1 MIRPLSALLATLA
14 LTACAS
20 KPVQPLPLDQQFTR
34 QPMVLLG
41 EVHDNAEGHKQRFA
55 LIKEAVFNGWRP
67 VIAMEQFDRD
77 SQTKLDE
84 ALKRCTNTDC
94 VIEAAAPAKGAW
106 NWDYYKPLIEL
117 AQRYNLPIIAANV
130 SRDEAAKV
138 MRGGFG
144 AIFDKA
150 TLDGYGLNKPVPADL
165 VAGQTREV
173 DAGHCDKLPK
183 EVLPGMVNAQIARD
197 VFMAKVMF
205 DHRTR
210 GVLLI
215 AGNGHVRRDLGV
227 PRWLGKY
234 SKEAL
239 SVGFVDS
246 TPAPKAFDRVVT
258 VPAVER
264 PDPCAALGKAGS

>member
-1 MIRPLSALLATLA
+1 MTRSLTVLFATLA
-14 LTACAS
+14 LSACAS
-20 KPVQPLPLDQQFTR
+20 KPVPPTLAQQFSRQPL
-34 QPMVLLG
+34 VLLG
-41 EVHDNAEGHKQRFA
+41 EVHDNAEGHKERYA
-55 LIKEAVFNGWRP
+55 LVKEAVFNGWRP

-77 SQTKLDE
+77 KQANLDE

-94 VIEAAAPAKGAW
+94 VIEAAAPANSGW
-106 NWDYYKPLIEL
+106 NWEYYKPLIEL
-117 AQRYNLPIIAANV
+117 AQRYKLPIVAANV
-130 SRDEAAKV
+130 SRDDTAKV
-138 MRGGFG
+138 MRQGFG
-144 AIFDKA
+144 TVFDKA
-150 TLDGYGLNKPVPADL
+150 TLDGYGLNKPVPADI

-173 DAGHCDKLPK
+173 DAGHCGKLPK
-183 EVLPGMVNAQIARD
+183 EMLPGMVNAQIARD

-205 DHRTR
+205 DHRAH

-234 SKEAL
+234 GNGAL

-258 VPAVER
+258 VPATER
-264 PDPCAALGKAGS
+264 PNPCAALGKASS